1 MSGTQIKVRSGALV
15 DLLSLRPDD
24 VTLKDVA
31 FALARLARFTGHCGP
46 YSVAQHSVWCA
57 ETARD
62 RGYDRLAQANA
73 LFHDA
78 HEAYCGDVSTP
89 AKNALR
95 ELGADFGL
103 LERPLERVV
112 RRRFG
117 LTLET
122 TEATKEIDRVAL
134 DFEFARVWT
143 GRRTVWSPELA
154 EYEFLICA
162 ERLGVR

>member
-1 MSGTQIKVRSGALV
+1 MQTKIRVRSGALV
-15 DLLSLRPDD
+15 DLLSLRPED
-24 VTLKDVA
+24 VVLRDVA

-57 ETARD
+57 DTARD
-62 RGYDRLAQANA
+62 RGYDRLEQANA

-103 LERPLERVV
+103 LELPLERVV

-122 TEATKEIDRVAL
+122 TEKTKELDRAAL
-134 DFEFARVWT
+134 AFEFENVWT
-143 GRRTVWSPELA
+143 GLVLPWAPTRASR
-154 EYEFLICA
+154 EFEACA